1 MHPIEN
7 IMKTSMEQI
16 KEMVDVNTVIG
27 TPIVLQD
34 ENMVLPVS
42 KVCLGFF
49 SGGGEYSGSIK
60 SPVRKSGD
68 EAKDSEGG
76 KYPFAGASAAGMTL
90 TPVAFLS
97 VKDSCVKVLPV
108 QNGSAWDRVID
119 MAFPLIQH
127 IVSKKHKHNIDDVD
141 DVDNESEME
150 IIIEQE
156 SDDRYEKR
164 EHAENSFRTPRY
176 RRIKRR

>member
-1 MHPIEN
+1 
-7 IMKTSMEQI
+7 MKTSMEQI
-16 KEMVDVNTVIG
+16 KEMVDVNTIIG

-42 KVCLGFF
+42 KVCLGF
-49 SGGGEYSGSIK
+49 SQAEEYSGSIK

-97 VKDSCVKVLPV
+97 VKDSCVKVLPSKRQRV
-108 QNGSAWDRVID
+108 GQELSIWRFTYSAYRI
-119 MAFPLIQH
+119 
-127 IVSKKHKHNIDDVD
+127 KKHKHNIDDVD

-156 SDDRYEKR
+156 
-164 EHAENSFRTPRY
+164 
-176 RRIKRR
+176 RR